1 MKELKVGLSNILKIS
16 EMIKEKA
23 NSMFDECAP
32 FNDSPCD
39 TDEYIWLMGISAA
52 LDYQI
57 EVVEHN
63 LKFAQDRT
71 QPIDAL
77 NNRN

>member
-1 MKELKVGLSNILKIS
+1 MKELKVDLSDILKIS

-32 FNDSPCD
+32 FADSPCD
-39 TDEYIWLMGISAA
+39 SDEYIWLMGISAA
-52 LDYQI
+52 LDYQV
-57 EVVEHN
+57 EVVDHN
-63 LKFAQDRT
+63 LKFAQDKI

-77 NNRN
+77 SNRN